1 MKKFFVVLLLIAVC
15 LTGVFAQE
23 DYFELPEGRYSWIDE
38 NWDAE
43 WVFDFDNVE
52 VILKDAKKGDVIF
65 TFNEDN
71 ITDFDYEILAGGAK
85 LSFWCYSQATYR
97 AYTSTTRYDFDINMV
112 IATNWTDEVYDTVIK
127 MKD

>member
-85 LSFWCYSQATYR
+85 LSFWCYCPATYR
-97 AYTSTTRYDFDINMV
+97 AYKFTSRYDFDINMV
-112 IATNWTDEVYDTVIK
+112 IAPDWTDEVYDTVIK